1 MSKRKVEWKNV
12 MKDGLPT
19 KEAWYWVKRIGR
31 DGIEFALASPE
42 SNLNFLKVTHWAEIE
57 YPEPPE
63 EEKMSRLEE
72 HLDPLFYTSKEINL
86 GKHIARLLI
95 QALEHSPKQEPLS
108 GAYFSFEDRVNYLRD
123 WCGLPVVRKERKV
136 KNTPDRE
143 RSEVS
148 ALEMWCEQHCTPEG
162 YILTSVAQQVARK
175 LIEVMEQ
182 RGYDHPHR
190 AAGIDYNQG
199 YIDGRQETINYI
211 KRWCEE
217 E

>member
-1 MSKRKVEWKNV
+1 MKVNWKDARKEW
-12 MKDGLPT
+12 PT
-19 KEAWYWVKRIGR
+19 VYRRYWVRRWNGEIMS
-31 DGIEFALASPE
+31 DALPPDLPLCSRE
-42 SNLNFLKVTHWAEIE
+42 SFTHWAEIE
-57 YPEPPE
+57 YPELPE
-63 EEKMSRLEE
+63 EEK
-72 HLDPLFYTSKEINL
+72 K
-86 GKHIARLLI
+86 
-95 QALEHSPKQEPLS
+95 
-108 GAYFSFEDRVNYLRD
+108 
-123 WCGLPVVRKERKV
+123 
-136 KNTPDRE
+136 
-143 RSEVS
+143 VS

-175 LIEVMEQ
+175 LIEVMEE

>member
-1 MSKRKVEWKNV
+1 MKVNWKDARKEWPSHDEPV
-12 MKDGLPT
+12 WAFM
-19 KEAWYWVKRIGR
+19 R
-31 DGIEFALASPE
+31 DGAVKFGYRLLSHPE
-42 SNLNFLKVTHWAEIE
+42 RMTHWAEIE

-63 EEKMSRLEE
+63 EEK
-72 HLDPLFYTSKEINL
+72 K
-86 GKHIARLLI
+86 
-95 QALEHSPKQEPLS
+95 
-108 GAYFSFEDRVNYLRD
+108 
-123 WCGLPVVRKERKV
+123 
-136 KNTPDRE
+136 
-143 RSEVS
+143 VS

-175 LIEVMEQ
+175 LIEVMEE

>member
-1 MSKRKVEWKNV
+1 MSKPKVE
-12 MKDGLPT
+12 
-19 KEAWYWVKRIGR
+19 
-31 DGIEFALASPE
+31 
-42 SNLNFLKVTHWAEIE
+42 
-57 YPEPPE
+57 EPPE
-63 EEKMSRLEE
+63 EEK
-72 HLDPLFYTSKEINL
+72 K
-86 GKHIARLLI
+86 
-95 QALEHSPKQEPLS
+95 
-108 GAYFSFEDRVNYLRD
+108 
-123 WCGLPVVRKERKV
+123 
-136 KNTPDRE
+136 
-143 RSEVS
+143 VS

-175 LIEVMEQ
+175 LIEVMEE